1 VRPEPDVTTSC
12 GPGPA
17 WLWRPLLAGLLC
29 LAFSSLSIQSA
40 NAYFGADG
48 NGGGAAGT
56 DTLSAATTVQG
67 SFLGGGT
74 VALTWEPATLGSGQP
89 AAGYYVERVRTSD
102 SLTVAACG
110 TSPISLRATPS
121 CSDAT
126 VPLGTYRYRVIAVL
140 QSWTTTSVLGN
151 SVTVAPGPTPPTIS
165 LASIAPLPNGG
176 GFNNSSP
183 VTVAV
188 AAAPGSAGTP
198 VASITMWVDA
208 RAPVTTPGATGTTT
222 VSEDGVH
229 TVSFYATDAVGRQSA
244 TGSQV
249 VRIDT
254 VAPSAP
260 LAPAL
265 TAATDTGASSADG
278 ITNNTAP
285 MFTGSAEAGSTVR
298 IYDGATLIGTGVATG
313 GTFTIPSSTLTS
325 TTHTVT
331 ARATDPAGNVS
342 VSSAASIIVVDTTA
356 PVAPSVPVLT
366 TASDSGRS
374 STDRITNDTTPTFSG
389 TAENSATVTVYDGAV
404 ASGSGLS
411 LSGNWTAT
419 SSSLTDG
426 VRTIT
431 ARATDLAGNTSVLS
445 AAMTVTIDTL
455 APAPP
460 TEPNMRNIDDS
471 GPSDTDSITNEVVP
485 IFQGG
490 TERRSIVTLLD
501 GGGAISV
508 SSPANSGN
516 YTVKSPPLAD
526 GTHAMSATATDAAG
540 NISAPSTAVTVVI
553 DTVAPSTS
561 APRLIS
567 ASDTGVSSTDQIT
580 RLTSVSVTGTTQAG
594 ATVVLRDNGAQ
605 IATGTADPTGTFTLA
620 VTLAAGSH
628 TLTATSTDLAGNLGA
643 SSGGA
648 VVVVDT
654 TSPTVTLN
662 QAVGQADPALASPV
676 LFTAV
681 FSESVYDLT
690 GADLALGG
698 TAGATTATVTGSG
711 ATYTISVS
719 GMQLI
724 GPVTLTLPAGRTTD
738 AAGNGNAASTSTDN
752 SVLFAGF

>member
-1 VRPEPDVTTSC
+1 MRLEPDATPLRGRAV
-12 GPGPA
+12 A
-17 WLWRPLLAGLLC
+17 WLVRPLLLGFLC
-29 LAFSSLSIQSA
+29 LALTSLSIQPAS
-40 NAYFGADG
+40 AYFAADG
-48 NGGGAAGT
+48 DGTGDAGT
-56 DTLSAATTVQG
+56 DTLSAPTSVNGTA
-67 SFLGGGT
+67 LGGGT
-74 VALTWEPATLGSGQP
+74 VGLTWGAALLGSGAP
-89 AAGYYVERVRTSD
+89 ADGYYVERVRTSD

-110 TSPISLRATPS
+110 TSPTSLRATPS

-140 QSWTTTSVLGN
+140 QSWTTVSALGN
-151 SVTVAPGPTPPTIS
+151 SVTVVPGPTPPTIS
-165 LASIAPLPNGG
+165 LTSIAPLPNGD

-188 AAAPGSAGTP
+188 TAAPGSAGTS
-198 VASITMWVDA
+198 VASITMWMDA
-208 RAPVTTPGATGTTT
+208 GVPVTTAGATGTTT
-222 VSEDGVH
+222 VSDDGVH

-278 ITNNTAP
+278 ITNNTVP
-285 MFTGSAEAGSTVR
+285 TFTGSAEAGSTVR

-325 TTHTVT
+325 TTHTIT

-342 VSSAASIIVVDTTA
+342 VSSAASVIVVDTTA
-356 PVAPSVPVLT
+356 PAAPSAPVLT
-366 TASDSGRS
+366 AASDSGRS

-431 ARATDLAGNTSVLS
+431 ARSTDLAGNTSVTS
-445 AAMTVTIDTL
+445 AAMTVTIDTV

-485 IFQGG
+485 IFQGE
-490 TERRSIVTLLD
+490 TERRSIVTLLA
-501 GGGAISV
+501 GGSAISV

-516 YTVKSPPLAD
+516 YAVTSPSLAD
-526 GTHAMSATATDAAG
+526 GTHAMSATATDTAG
-540 NISAPSTAVTVVI
+540 NVSAPSTAVTVVI
-553 DTVAPSTS
+553 DTVAPTTS

-620 VTLAAGSH
+620 VTLTAGSH
-628 TLTATSTDLAGNLGA
+628 TLTATSTDLAGNPGA
-643 SSGGA
+643 SSGGT

-654 TSPTVTLN
+654 TSPIVTLN

-681 FSESVYDLT
+681 FSETAYDPT
-690 GADLALGG
+690 GTDITIGG
-698 TAGATTATVTGSG
+698 SAAATTATVTGSG
-711 ATYTISVS
+711 TTYTVSVS
-719 GMQLI
+719 GMAGLGTVI
-724 GPVTLTLPAGRTTD
+724 VTLPAGRATD
-738 AAGNGNAASTSTDN
+738 VAGNPNTASTSTDN
-752 SVLFAGF
+752 SVLYAGP